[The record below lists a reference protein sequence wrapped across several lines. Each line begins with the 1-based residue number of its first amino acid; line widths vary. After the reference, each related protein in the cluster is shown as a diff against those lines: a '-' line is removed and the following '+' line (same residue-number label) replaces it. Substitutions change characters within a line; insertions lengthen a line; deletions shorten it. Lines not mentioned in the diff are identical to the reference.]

1 MTNCC
6 QPDIETCVLYVNAED
21 SKRYRVGKMKLLST
35 LSLALVLLTGLAEA
49 QVSVDIPGMGVKVQT
64 GSGNGSSVAVNT
76 AGTIDSDVQME
87 GVAVINGEVFI
98 DGEKIPKGKTSHKAK
113 KSGKTYLIKW
123 GKDGN
128 VAVQEK

>member
-1 MTNCC
+1 MTNWC

-64 GSGNGSSVAVNT
+64 GSGNGSSVA
-76 AGTIDSDVQME
+76 
-87 GVAVINGEVFI
+87 
-98 DGEKIPKGKTSHKAK
+98 
-113 KSGKTYLIKW
+113 L
-123 GKDGN
+123 
-128 VAVQEK
+128 

>member
-1 MTNCC
+1 
-6 QPDIETCVLYVNAED
+6 
-21 SKRYRVGKMKLLST
+21 MKLPAT
-35 LSLALVLLTGLAEA
+35 LSLILMVAINCANA
-49 QVSVDIPGMGVKVQT
+49 QVAVDVSGGGVKVQT
-64 GSGNGSSVAVNT
+64 GSGKGSSVAVNT

-87 GVAVINGEVFI
+87 GVAVINGEVFV
-98 DGEKIPKGKTSHKAK
+98 DGEKVPKGKTSYTGK